1 MRLKKIK
8 LAGFKSFVDVA
19 TVPVDKNLV
28 GIVGPNG
35 CGKSN
40 VIDAVRWVMG
50 ESSAKQLRGDSMT
63 DVIFNGASS
72 RKPVSQASIELV
84 FDNSLNKLGGQYAQ
98 YSEIAIK
105 RIINR
110 EGNSN
115 YYFNNTK
122 CRRKDLQDL
131 FLGTGLGPR
140 SYTIIEQGM
149 ISRIIEAKPEELRV
163 YLEEA
168 AGISKYKERRRETEN
183 RIKHTRENLER
194 VNDIVVELTKQLEK
208 LARQSEVAEKY
219 KVLKQELTCNEEYNL
234 GLQYKQLN
242 SDYQDVTS
250 KVNNQTV
257 FIEDLNSKIENL
269 NLIQEKKRIEVGKLQ
284 QEQQAEQATFYK
296 FQQNISNIEQ
306 EIKHQES
313 EKSHTLNNLKN
324 IEKQISYCSNNLD
337 TKKTSL
343 EQVQAEL
350 IEIEPEHEAVLDLV
364 SEKKEALKSTEQELA
379 SWDKQWSQQQ
389 ENLNTNSKTISQ
401 SQALIEKH
409 ETLIIRSQKRLEIL
423 KQEQQQLKEGQN
435 THHIVVLKD
444 KIEQITELENIKHSD
459 LEAATENYEQ
469 YEQKIDELQ
478 DELNEKNNEQ
488 QAKKGRLASLKTLQE
503 AALGKDQKSLNDWLA
518 KNNLTNCSRLGE
530 VINIESGWE
539 KALETILKDYL
550 KAIVLPNDKSLA
562 DYDLLDAELAKQNT
576 AFLCLTHENA
586 SLSQDNSLAT
596 KLLGKYDLLIN
607 KISAPK
613 QIALLLNN
621 IYCVDSIEEA
631 RNCLPSLKYYESIIT
646 KDGIWHNNNWFTY
659 LSTNKSNSD
668 QSIIAREQE
677 IKELQVDIDNLDDEI
692 IAVKQELVIKKSDLD
707 ELKENK
713 ENLQKEIRTI
723 LHNSSEIKSQ
733 ISREESKLEEQR
745 NRLFKIEQDISECI
759 KHVESDSVAVRSE
772 RSKLEKAMLAMEEL
786 SLSKEELQ
794 LKGDELKSSARNT
807 RTEFDQLKDKLHK
820 SELHTQKLKQQDKHL
835 RDEISRLEKQYDR
848 LNSEQQDLLNKLNT
862 FDEPIAKLHEE
873 LDFYLDK
880 KQIQEVVLTE
890 KNQGFEL
897 ANQDLLTFEKEI
909 NQLRKEHENCRDQIE
924 DLRIRQHEYSTRLAS
939 VNDQIQEKELDI
951 AKLTESMPNDLNQS
965 VVRAKIKDLRQ
976 NIDSLG
982 PVNLTAIEEYNIEA
996 ERKNYLD
1003 AQHND
1008 LIEALTALE
1017 DAIAQIDEETKSRF
1031 RDTFDAVNE
1040 QFQYL
1045 FPKIFAGGRA
1055 TLTLSG
1061 EDLLDTGVSVMAQ
1074 PPGKRNASIHLLSGG
1089 EKALTAIALVFAIFR
1104 LNPAPFCMLDEVDA
1118 PLDDANVARYCNIV
1132 KEMSKDIQ
1140 FIFITHN
1147 KVAMTMAE
1155 HLIGVTQNEPGVSRL
1170 VAVDLDEAAKL
1181 AEM

>member
-84 FDNSLNKLGGQYAQ
+84 FDNSLNKLGGQYSQ

-105 RIINR
+105 RVINR
-110 EGNSN
+110 EGSSN
-115 YYFNNTK
+115 YYFNNIK

-149 ISRIIEAKPEELRV
+149 ISRVIEAKPEDLRV

-183 RIKHTRENLER
+183 RINHTRENLDR
-194 VNDIVVELTKQLEK
+194 INDIVIELTKQLEK
-208 LARQSEVAEKY
+208 LARQSETAEKY
-219 KVLKQELTCNEEYNL
+219 KVLKQELTQNEEYNL
-234 GLQYKQLN
+234 GLQYRNLN
-242 SDYQDVTS
+242 TDYQDVSS
-250 KVNNQTV
+250 KLNNQALTL
-257 FIEDLNSKIENL
+257 EELNSKIESL
-269 NLIQEKKRIEVGKLQ
+269 NLSQEKKRIEVAQLQ
-284 QEQQAEQATFYK
+284 QEQQSEQAKFYK
-296 FQQNISNIEQ
+296 FEQNISSIEQ

-313 EKSHTLNNLKN
+313 EKSHTLNNLRN

-337 TKKTSL
+337 TKKNSL
-343 EQVQAEL
+343 EELQTEL
-350 IEIEPEHEAVLDLV
+350 IEIEPEHEAVLTLV
-364 SEKKEALKSTEQELA
+364 SEKNEAYKTAEQELA

-389 ENLNTNSKTISQ
+389 ESLNTNSKTISQ

-409 ETLIIRSQKRLEIL
+409 ETLIVRSQKRLEIL
-423 KQEQQQLKEGQN
+423 RQEQQQLKASQN
-435 THHIVVLKD
+435 SHHVVVLKD
-444 KIEQITELENIKHSD
+444 KLEQISELENIKHEE
-459 LEAATENYEQ
+459 LESATESYDQ
-469 YEQKIDELQ
+469 YEQKITELQ
-478 DELNEKNNEQ
+478 DDLNDKNNEQ

-503 AALGKDQKSLNDWLA
+503 AALGKDQKLLNNWLD
-518 KNNLTNCSRLGE
+518 KNDLKNCSRLGE

-550 KAIVLPNDKSLA
+550 KAVVLPSDKKLV
-562 DYDLLDAELAKQNT
+562 DYNLLDTELVKQNT
-576 AFLCLTHENA
+576 AFMSLTNNDNADGYENN
-586 SLSQDNSLAT
+586 LGVKLA
-596 KLLGKYDLLIN
+596 GKYDLLIN
-607 KISAPK
+607 KITAPK
-613 QIALLLNN
+613 EIGLLLNN
-621 IYCVDSIEEA
+621 IYCIETLEEA
-631 RNCLPSLKYYESIIT
+631 KDYLPSLKYYESIIT
-646 KDGIWHNNNWFTY
+646 KDGVWHNNHWFTC
-659 LSTNKSNSD
+659 LSTGKSNDD
-668 QSIIAREQE
+668 QSIISREHE
-677 IKELQVDIDNLDDEI
+677 IKELQSDICNLDEEI
-692 IAVKQELVIKKSDLD
+692 IGIKQDLIIKKADLE
-707 ELKENK
+707 ELKANK
-713 ENLQKEIRTI
+713 EILQKEIRTI
-723 LHNSSEIKSQ
+723 LQEASEIKSQ
-733 ISREESKLEEQR
+733 VSREESKLEEQR
-745 NRLFKIEQDISECI
+745 NRLFKIEQDLTECI
-759 KHVESDSVAVRSE
+759 RHVESDSIAVKSE
-772 RSKLEKAMLAMEEL
+772 RSKLEKAMMSMEEL
-786 SLSKEELQ
+786 SLSKDELQ
-794 LKGDELKSSARNT
+794 FKGEELKSLVRNI
-807 RTEFDQLKDKLHK
+807 RIEFDQLKDKLHK
-820 SELHTQKLKQQDKHL
+820 LELTTQKLKQQDKHL
-835 RDEISRLEKQYDR
+835 REEISRLEKQYER
-848 LNSEQQDLLNKLNT
+848 LISEQQEFSHKLNT
-862 FDEPIAKLHEE
+862 FDEPIVKLHEE
-873 LDFYLDK
+873 LEFYLDK
-880 KQIQEVVLTE
+880 KQNQYELLTE
-890 KNQGFEL
+890 KNQGFEI
-897 ANQDLLTFEKEI
+897 ANQTLQALEKEI

-924 DLRIRQHEYSTRLAS
+924 DLRIRQHEYSTKLAS

-951 AKLTESMPNDLNQS
+951 VKFLETMPDNLNLNS
-965 VVRAKIKDLRQ
+965 VRVKIKELRQ
-976 NIDSLG
+976 NIDALG
-982 PVNLTAIEEYNIEA
+982 PVNLTAIEEYHVEF

-1003 AQHND
+1003 TQQKD

-1017 DAIAQIDEETKSRF
+1017 EAIAQIDEETKARF

-1045 FPKIFAGGRA
+1045 FPKIFGGGRA
-1055 TLTLSG
+1055 TLILSG
-1061 EDLLDTGVSVMAQ
+1061 EDLLNTGVTVMAQ

-1118 PLDDANVARYCNIV
+1118 PLDDANVVRYCNIV

-1181 AEM
+1181 AAM